1 MSSLDK
7 SSKLSSLVLSSCV
20 LLSSVLVK
28 KHEHFISIF
37 LSIVFLSMLVL
48 VFYLKWWLNGFYALL
63 ARVYDKSAFIEAR
76 LDAQA
81 PAPSDILRHVTAW
94 FCQFD
99 SKRGGNEIFKESL
112 WRLKSSLLSAPWA
125 KHYTAPQMAAEW
137 NVFVAA
143 AVQQAQVGVFYQRSL
158 SKDINKEEDTDE
170 WERILLITLRPELA
184 ELYDKH
190 VSPQTLIPDSFALPY
205 FKQIQS
211 RAENLKR
218 REGDSY
224 SKIAGMPQ
232 APRALPEWI
241 R

>member
-1 MSSLDK
+1 MA
-7 SSKLSSLVLSSCV
+7 
-20 LLSSVLVK
+20 
-28 KHEHFISIF
+28 E
-37 LSIVFLSMLVL
+37 
-48 VFYLKWWLNGFYALL
+48 WLYALL
-63 ARVYDKSAFIEAR
+63 ERVYEKSAFIEAR

-81 PAPSDILRHVTAW
+81 PAPSDILRHLTAW

-99 SKRGGNEIFKESL
+99 SKRGGSEIFKESL

-143 AVQQAQVGVFYQRSL
+143 AVQQAQEGVFYQRSL
-158 SKDINKEEDTDE
+158 SKDISKEEDTDE
-170 WERILLITLRPELA
+170 WERILVNTQRPELA

-190 VSPQTLIPDSFALPY
+190 VSPQNLSSDSFALHY

-224 SKIAGMPQ
+224 SKISGMPQ
-232 APRALPEWI
+232 APLALRDWI
-241 R
+241 H